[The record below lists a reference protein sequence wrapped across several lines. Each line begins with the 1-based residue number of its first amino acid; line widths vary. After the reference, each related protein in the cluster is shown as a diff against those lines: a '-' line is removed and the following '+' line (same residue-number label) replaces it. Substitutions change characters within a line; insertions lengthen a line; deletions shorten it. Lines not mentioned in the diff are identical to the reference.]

1 MSKKKILLGMLLAG
15 VVFALVGCGSTGGA
29 DMEINPAASEA
40 NPLAGAYM
48 PDFSTTT
55 LAGETVDST
64 IFYESELTMVN
75 IWGSFCGPCIEE
87 MPDLERLSQDLQG
100 KGIRV
105 IGILVDDDLESAAS
119 ILADA
124 EVTFTNLNMDASL
137 QAFLGK
143 FQYVPT
149 TIFIDGKGQVMPEIA
164 VGALGYEE
172 YKALAEAAL
181 SSATAVPIEGSG
193 GG

>member
-1 MSKKKILLGMLLAG
+1 MRKSILFVALFVFG
-15 VVFALVGCGSTGGA
+15 VFVVSGCGLIGGA
-29 DMEINPAASEA
+29 DRELNPAAGDV
-40 NPLAGAYM
+40 NPLAAAYM

-55 LAGETVDST
+55 LTGEAVDCT
-64 IFYESELTMVN
+64 IFYEAELTMVN

-87 MPDLERLSQDLQG
+87 MPDLERLSKDLKKQ
-100 KGIRV
+100 GIRV
-105 IGILVDDDLESAAS
+105 IGILVDDDLESAGA

-124 EVTFTNLNMDASL
+124 QVTFTNLTMDASL
-137 QAFLGK
+137 QTFLGK

-164 VGALGYEE
+164 VGARGYEE
-172 YKALAEAAL
+172 YKALAESAL
-181 SSATAVPIEGSG
+181 RSATAVPVDTSG